1 MDEKES
7 CRNDLGELVVMVKSN
22 ILPMLLN
29 DDLNCY
35 VHEGSPGE
43 EVALVKEMQERT
55 E

>member
-35 VHEGSPGE
+35 VREGSPG